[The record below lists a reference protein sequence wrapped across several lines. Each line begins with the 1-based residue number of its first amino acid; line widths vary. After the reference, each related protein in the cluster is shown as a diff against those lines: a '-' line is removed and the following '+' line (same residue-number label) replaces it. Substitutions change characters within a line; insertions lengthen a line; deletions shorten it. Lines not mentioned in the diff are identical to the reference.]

1 MPPHVRDTILT
12 LVDSIHIDQSRCSN
26 PEQPSVQT
34 KTVPKKIISGVA
46 ANKLGRTILKSLRHT
61 PEFFGFRM
69 DTDGWVYASE
79 LAAAFG
85 EEMGLDRNASSQRL
99 VEILDEMGMSDRVQF
114 KRKRI
119 RAAYGHSTTR
129 FVPSSSAIPD
139 KPLYHGTSANNWS
152 MIELF
157 GLAPIKRRFVQL
169 TTELDYA
176 SQIAN
181 SHGPSPLVLQVATAH
196 AIECDVKFYP
206 TDTHVWQATTI
217 PSICLQVWMDD
228 AFDLDEPL
236 F

>member
-1 MPPHVRDTILT
+1 MT
-12 LVDSIHIDQSRCSN
+12 LVDSIYCDQNRCTDAD
-26 PEQPSVQT
+26 QPSVQNHT
-34 KTVPKKIISGVA
+34 RPKKIISGLA
-46 ANKLGRTILKSLRHT
+46 ADKLGRTILKSLRHT

-69 DTDGWVYASE
+69 DPDGWIYVSE

-85 EEMGLDRNASSQRL
+85 EEMGLDRNASSHHL
-99 VEILDEMGMSDRVQF
+99 LGSLNELGMGDRVQI
-114 KRKRI
+114 KHDRI

-129 FVPSSSAIPD
+129 FAPSTSSIPD
-139 KPLYHGTSANNWS
+139 KPLYHGTSAKNWS

-169 TTELDYA
+169 TTDFDYA

-196 AIECDVKFYP
+196 AIECDVMFYP